1 LQVPD
6 TMGTHPPMALSL
18 YNTLTGQTEP
28 VVPLEPGHMRLY
40 VCGPTVYDYPH
51 IGHIRSALVYDVL
64 VRHMRAS
71 GLKVT
76 YVRNVTDVDDKIIKR
91 AAERSETP
99 TELSTRMTAAYDE
112 DLKKVWALPADIAP
126 KVSEHLPEIQALIA
140 KLIDRGNAYESQGD
154 VYFSVR
160 SFPGYGKLSHRKLD
174 DLSAGASGR
183 LDDEEGKRK
192 RDAADFALWKGG
204 DIPGASWDSAWGR
217 GRPGWHIECSAMC
230 TRYLGETFDLHGGG
244 MDLIFP
250 HHENEVAQSEAAS
263 GKQLAQCW
271 VHHGFIEVEKEKM
284 SKSLG
289 NFFTAR
295 ECFKLVEPE
304 AVRYFV
310 LTVGYRSPLNLEWS
324 LDAAGQVTGFPQ
336 IEECERRVEYIY
348 NTRQRLRAID
358 PARIDDA
365 RPDAI
370 DPELSGFRAALTH
383 ALDEDL
389 NTPIGFAAMAAFLK
403 AVNELVERT
412 KRKKGRV
419 TRPEIDV
426 AEKGLAAIGS
436 VLGLGNDDAVEFLTR
451 VRARRLR
458 GTGLTEDDIQNKI
471 AERRAARENR
481 DFARADG
488 VRDELAALGIELMD
502 GAAATEWRIP

>member
-1 LQVPD
+1 
-6 TMGTHPPMALSL
+6 MALTL
-18 YNTLTGQTEP
+18 YNTLTSRTEP
-28 VVPLEPGHMRLY
+28 FTPIEPGHARLY
-40 VCGPTVYDYPH
+40 VCGPTVYDFPH
-51 IGHIRSALVYDVL
+51 IGHVRSALVYDVL
-64 VRHMRAS
+64 VRHLRES

-91 AAERSETP
+91 AGENNETP
-99 TELSTRMTAAYDE
+99 TALSTRMTAAYHE
-112 DLKKVWALPADIAP
+112 DLGRVGALKPDIEP
-126 KVSEHLPEIQALIA
+126 RVSDHLPEIIALIT
-140 KLIDRGNAYESQGD
+140 KLIDRGAAYESQGD

-160 SFPGYGKLSHRKLD
+160 SFPEYGKLSHRKLD
-174 DLSAGASGR
+174 ELSLGASGR

-192 RDAADFALWKGG
+192 RDAADFALWKNGE
-204 DIPGASWDSAWGR
+204 IAGASWSSPWGI

-230 TRYLGETFDLHGGG
+230 TRYLGDTFDLHGGG

-263 GKQLAQCW
+263 GKPLSKCW
-271 VHHGFIEVEKEKM
+271 VHHGFIEVAKEKM

-304 AVRYFV
+304 ALRYFV
-310 LTVGYRSPLNLEWS
+310 LTVGYRAPLNLEWT

-348 NTRQRLRAID
+348 NTAQRLRSID
-358 PARIDDA
+358 PSRIDESA
-365 RPDAI
+365 PATI
-370 DPELSGFRAALTH
+370 DPDLQGFASALSS

-389 NTPIGFAAMAAFLK
+389 NTPVALAATAAFLK

-419 TRPEIDV
+419 TRAEIDV
-426 AEKGLAAIGS
+426 AEQGLSTIGR
-436 VLGLGNDDAVEFLTR
+436 VLGLGNDDAVAFLHR
-451 VRARRLR
+451 VRARRLNA
-458 GTGLTEDDIQNKI
+458 TGLTEADIQAKI
-471 AERRAARENR
+471 AERRSARENK

-488 VRDELAALGIELMD
+488 VRDTLAKLGIELMD
-502 GAAATEWRIP
+502 GTSGTDWRIP